1 MMTKIELFNAKNSGK
16 KLEKGMQIEVKSV
29 GTFEDTDK
37 DGNPVTA
44 SALVAT
50 DGSVYTAIS
59 ATIADC
65 LELLDDIITDEG
77 PVTVQVE
84 ENTSSAGRTFKQLTI
99 IGK

>member
-37 DGNPVTA
+37 DGNAVTA

-50 DGSVYTAIS
+50 DGNVYTAIS
-59 ATIADC
+59 ATIAES
-65 LELLDDIITDEG
+65 LNLLDEILSEEG
-77 PVTVQVE
+77 TVTVEVQE
-84 ENTSSAGRTFKQLTI
+84 STSSAGRTFKQLSI
-99 IGK
+99 IA

>member
-59 ATIADC
+59 ATIAES
-65 LELLDDIITDEG
+65 LNLLDEILSEEG
-77 PVTVQVE
+77 TVTVEVQ
-84 ENTSSAGRTFKQLTI
+84 ENISSAGRTFKQLSI
-99 IGK
+99 ID

>member
-37 DGNPVTA
+37 DGNTVTA

-50 DGSVYTAIS
+50 DGNVYTAIS
-59 ATIADC
+59 ATIADS
-65 LELLDDIITDEG
+65 LKLLDEILSEEG
-77 PVTVQVE
+77 TVTVEVQ
-84 ENTSSAGRTFKQLTI
+84 ENTSSAGRTFKQLSI
-99 IGK
+99 IQ

>member
-37 DGNPVTA
+37 DGNTVTA

-59 ATIADC
+59 STIADS
-65 LELLDDIITDEG
+65 LSLLDEILSENG
-77 PVTVQVE
+77 AVTVEVMVS
-84 ENTSSAGRTFKQLTI
+84 TSSAGREFKQLQI
-99 IGK
+99 IQ